1 MGLPCSNAYPLCWG
15 HMDDAP
21 PPERPA
27 PSVAAMVREVEQI
40 AGSLVGLL
48 VDLGELRLDLE
59 ALGANE
65 ATELGRS

>member
-1 MGLPCSNAYPLCWG
+1 MGLPCSNAYPVCWG
-15 HMDDAP
+15 TMDDAP
-21 PPERPA
+21 APDRPP

-59 ALGANE
+59 ALAANE

>member
-1 MGLPCSNAYPLCWG
+1 MGLPCSNVQPVCWG
-15 HMDDAP
+15 TMDDAP
-21 PPERPA
+21 PADRPP

-59 ALGANE
+59 ALAANE

>member
-1 MGLPCSNAYPLCWG
+1 
-15 HMDDAP
+15 
-21 PPERPA
+21 
-27 PSVAAMVREVEQI
+27 MVREVEQI